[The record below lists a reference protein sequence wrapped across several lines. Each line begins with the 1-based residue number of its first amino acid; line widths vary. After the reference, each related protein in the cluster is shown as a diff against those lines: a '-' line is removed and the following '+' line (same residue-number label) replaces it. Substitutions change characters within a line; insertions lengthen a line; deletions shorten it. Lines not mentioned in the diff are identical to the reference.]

1 MNAFP
6 NPETPLGMD
15 RTTLAGIVLTVVGI
29 VGYAVGVAG
38 DLGLLPVIE
47 GRAFAVTGVMV
58 GITLW
63 ALGGGDGP

>member
-1 MNAFP
+1 
-6 NPETPLGMD
+6 MD
-15 RTTLAGIVLTVVGI
+15 RTTLAGIALTVAGL

-38 DLGLLPVIE
+38 DLGWIPVVE

-63 ALGGGDGP
+63 ALGGGDGV